1 MKFKKGFMERKKSY
15 LKKNYFQPKKKKV
28 FMFYLTEIILSIVSA
43 VNTKK

>member
-1 MKFKKGFMERKKSY
+1 MKFKKGLWKEKSHIGKKITFT
-15 LKKNYFQPKKKKV
+15 KKNV